1 MKKTVLLAAVAALST
16 SLGAGV
22 PAFAADMPMIA
33 GAALN
38 SPDQD
43 KEVAFYVNVMGLKQ
57 VNKMKV
63 AQGTEVILSMD
74 GTFKAPIIAITDF
87 PTTNGRQSFGRLIF
101 NAPNAGAFAKTVE
114 AKGYKVEDAGYKVMQ
129 AEGTNG
135 GPAPQVYFITDPDGY
150 TIEVFQAGPP
160 PAK

>member
-22 PAFAADMPMIA
+22 PALAADMPMIA

-87 PTTNGRQSFGRLIF
+87 PTKEGRQSFGRLIF
-101 NAPNAGAFAKTVE
+101 NSSDAAAFVK
-114 AKGYKVEDAGYKVMQ
+114 KVKSAGYKVMQ

>member
-1 MKKTVLLAAVAALST
+1 MKKTVLIAALAMGAST
-16 SLGAGV
+16 GFLV
-22 PAFAADMPMIA
+22 QQPAMAADMPAIA

-43 KEVAFYVNVMGLKQ
+43 KEVKFYTEVMGLKQ

-74 GTFKAPIIAITDF
+74 GSFKAPIVAITDF
-87 PTTNGRQSFGRLIF
+87 PTKEGRQSFGRLIF
-101 NAPNAGAFAKTVE
+101 NSPDAAGFVQ
-114 AKGYKVEDAGYKVMQ
+114 KVKDAGYKVEQ
-129 AEGTNG
+129 AKGTNG

-160 PAK
+160 AGK

>member
-1 MKKTVLLAAVAALST
+1 MNKTVLIAALATLGATGFLAPHPVLAAD
-16 SLGAGV
+16 G
-22 PAFAADMPMIA
+22 PMIA

-43 KEVAFYVNVMGLKQ
+43 KEVKFYTEVMGLKQ
-57 VNKMKV
+57 VGNKMKV
-63 AQGTEVILSMD
+63 AEGTEVILSMD

-87 PTTNGRQSFGRLIF
+87 PTKAGRQSFGRLIF
-101 NAPNAGAFAKTVE
+101 NSPDAGSVAAKIK
-114 AKGYKVEDAGYKVMQ
+114 AAGYKVEQ
-129 AEGTNG
+129 AKSTTG

-160 PAK
+160 PASH

>member
-1 MKKTVLLAAVAALST
+1 MKKTILLAAAAVLST
-16 SLGAGV
+16 SVLASA
-22 PAFAADMPMIA
+22 PTLAADMPMIA

-43 KEVAFYVNVMGLKQ
+43 KEVAFYTDVMGLKQ

-114 AKGYKVEDAGYKVMQ
+114 AKGYKVEQ
-129 AEGTNG
+129 AKGTNG

-160 PAK
+160 SK